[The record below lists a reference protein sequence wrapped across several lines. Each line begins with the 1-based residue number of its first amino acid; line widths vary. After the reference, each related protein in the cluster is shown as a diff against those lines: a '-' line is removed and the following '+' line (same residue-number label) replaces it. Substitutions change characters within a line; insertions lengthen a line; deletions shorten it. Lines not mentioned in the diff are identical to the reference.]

1 MPPKTPPSATPPIQ
15 SLYPTLIRPIIAPDF
30 YQPLLADAITYLD
43 PLIEDTTI
51 FTAPQ
56 RIREIGV
63 EVDAIVRSLRRAN
76 TGGGVNSDDPA
87 AIQEGRKLL
96 EQVRS
101 GRLRS
106 RLGNQSYCASTATEE
121 ALALAQERKKA
132 FDAEMKREEEE
143 ALKAFKKGLRRAVE
157 CR

>member
-1 MPPKTPPSATPPIQ
+1 MPPQTPLSATSPIQ

-51 FTAPQ
+51 FTAAQ

-63 EVDAIVRSLRRAN
+63 EVDATVRSLRRAIA
-76 TGGGVNSDDPA
+76 GGGVNGDDSA
-87 AIQEGRKLL
+87 SIQEGRKLL
-96 EQVRS
+96 EQVRG

-106 RLGNQSYCASTATEE
+106 RLDNQSSCASTATQEV
-121 ALALAQERKKA
+121 LARARERKKT

-143 ALKAFKKGLRRAVE
+143 ALKTFKEGLRRAVE

>member
-1 MPPKTPPSATPPIQ
+1 MPPQTPLSATSPIQ

-51 FTAPQ
+51 FTAAQ

-63 EVDAIVRSLRRAN
+63 EVDATVRSLRRAIA
-76 TGGGVNSDDPA
+76 GGGVNGDDSA
-87 AIQEGRKLL
+87 SIQEGRKLL
-96 EQVRS
+96 EQVRG

-106 RLGNQSYCASTATEE
+106 RLDNFLCIHGNPGGSCSSAG
-121 ALALAQERKKA
+121 
-132 FDAEMKREEEE
+132 EEENFRRGDE
-143 ALKAFKKGLRRAVE
+143 KGGGRGFKDF
-157 CR
+157 